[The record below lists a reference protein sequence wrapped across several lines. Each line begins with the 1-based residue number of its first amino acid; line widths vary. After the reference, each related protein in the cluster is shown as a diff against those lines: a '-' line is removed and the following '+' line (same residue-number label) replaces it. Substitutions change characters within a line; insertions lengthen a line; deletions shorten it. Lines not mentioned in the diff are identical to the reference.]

1 MLTRAFVPHYWTN
14 GLAGI
19 PLPRTEIT
27 GRKSGLWKSGPL
39 GARSVTG
46 PERLFFCS
54 FAARTQ
60 SPIYHGL
67 RHWLILVPLCGF
79 LWIRCS
85 PFLPESKALKRR
97 SSTAR
102 AGHGMT
108 KRLETYPRSLFL
120 PRSGDDCPGSG
131 IRQERRARAP
141 APHHNGGRSDRIRDS
156 ACCHTIESHS
166 IWV

>member
-1 MLTRAFVPHYWTN
+1 MLTRAFVSHYWTN

-85 PFLPESKALKRR
+85 PFLPESKVVPLGPHMSNLATRRLSAALPQRER
-97 SSTAR
+97 VTA
-102 AGHGMT
+102 
-108 KRLETYPRSLFL
+108 
-120 PRSGDDCPGSG
+120 
-131 IRQERRARAP
+131 
-141 APHHNGGRSDRIRDS
+141 
-156 ACCHTIESHS
+156 
-166 IWV
+166 